1 MIRRPPRST
10 LFPYTTLFRSAP
22 RQDGRRGPARPG
34 RSGAA
39 GSGVAWGPQRPKT
52 LPAHAEA
59 AQAHR
64 APAASRRGAG
74 RALNLYTESSAIL
87 GWLLGE
93 PRGSAVRRALARG
106 ELVVASDLTLVECDR
121 ILIRRQATGALSA
134 ADALRLRRSLA
145 ETAGHW
151 NLMRIE
157 REVVDR
163 ARSPFPG
170 GPIRTRD
177 ALHLASAVVA
187 RAAVAGLAFFCLFE
201 KGCASG
207 RALGLPVMPA

>member
-1 MIRRPPRST
+1 M
-10 LFPYTTLFRSAP
+10 
-22 RQDGRRGPARPG
+22 
-34 RSGAA
+34 
-39 GSGVAWGPQRPKT
+39 
-52 LPAHAEA
+52 
-59 AQAHR
+59 
-64 APAASRRGAG
+64 
-74 RALNLYTESSAIL
+74 
-87 GWLLGE
+87 
-93 PRGSAVRRALARG
+93 RRALARA

-121 ILIRRQATGALSA
+121 ILIRRQATGALSE

-170 GPIRTRD
+170 EPIRTLD

-187 RAAVAGLAFFCLFE
+187 RAAVADLAFLSLDE
-201 KGCASG
+201 KVRASG
-207 RALGLPVMPA
+207 RALGLRVMPA

>member
-1 MIRRPPRST
+1 MLCVFFFFQAEDGIRDVAVT
-10 LFPYTTLFRSAP
+10 
-22 RQDGRRGPARPG
+22 
-34 RSGAA
+34 
-39 GSGVAWGPQRPKT
+39 GVQTCA
-52 LPAHAEA
+52 LPI
-59 AQAHR
+59 
-64 APAASRRGAG
+64 S
-74 RALNLYTESSAIL
+74 
-87 GWLLGE
+87 
-93 PRGSAVRRALARG
+93 
-106 ELVVASDLTLVECDR
+106 
-121 ILIRRQATGALSA
+121 GALSA

-187 RAAVAGLAFFCLFE
+187 RAAVADLAFLSLDE
-201 KGCASG
+201 KVRASG
-207 RALGLPVMPA
+207 RALGLRR